1 MLKIRTLVCALLGV
15 GLAFMAVAQQ
25 DVAVRSD
32 YPDVYVVERGDTLWD
47 ISGRFLEKPW
57 QWPAIWQAN
66 PQVDNPHLIY
76 PGDRLRL
83 VWVDGQPRLMVNEDR
98 LQPRVREVDA
108 IETIPL
114 EAIEEFLR
122 RPRVLSEAELEN
134 AGYIVANNEMRNYAA
149 RGDHTYARNLP
160 NREGDQVI
168 IARLVNIYEDVP
180 NLRGDERFID
190 RSVPPRWPGA
200 GLPHDVE
207 PSGHVWRAIN
217 RLRGDDIVPV
227 GYEVWEVAQA
237 EVVKAGDISVLR
249 VEGGKVEVRAG
260 DYVLQPDGYAFQRQF
275 SPRAMDRTPEDAR
288 VLAIS
293 NAVYGV
299 GEYQLLA
306 LNIGASDGVEVGHVF
321 SAHRPGKTI
330 RDEVRYPK
338 SQFNFGKGD
347 NPADVTL
354 PDEYTGELMVFR
366 TFNDVSY
373 GIVLDGERPIREFD
387 VLKHPDERF

>member
-1 MLKIRTLVCALLGV
+1 MLKIRTFAVALLGMS
-15 GLAFMAVAQQ
+15 LALIAVAQQ

-32 YPDVYVVERGDTLWD
+32 YPDEYVVQQGDTLWD

-83 VWVDGQPRLMVNEDR
+83 VWVDGQPRLVSDNRMSP
-98 LQPRVREVDA
+98 QIREVDA

-122 RPRVLSEAELEN
+122 RPRVMSEAELED
-134 AGYIVANNEMRNYAA
+134 AGYIIANNEQRNYAA

-168 IARLVNIYEDVP
+168 IARLTNIYEDVP
-180 NLRGDERFID
+180 NLRGNERLID

-200 GLPHDVE
+200 GLPNDVE
-207 PSGHVWRAIN
+207 PAGQVWRAIN

-237 EVVKAGDISVLR
+237 EVVKSGDVSVLR
-249 VEGGKVEVRAG
+249 IEGGKVEVRAG
-260 DYVLQPDGYAFQRQF
+260 DYVLQPDGFAYPRQF
-275 SPRAMDRTPEDAR
+275 APHAMDNIPGDAR

-299 GEYQLLA
+299 GKYQLAA

-321 SAHRPGKTI
+321 SAHRPGEVI
-330 RDEVRYPK
+330 RDEVRFPK

-347 NPADVTL
+347 GPKNVKL

-373 GIVLDGERPIREFD
+373 GIVLDGDRPVSEFD
-387 VLKHPDERF
+387 LLKHPDVRF